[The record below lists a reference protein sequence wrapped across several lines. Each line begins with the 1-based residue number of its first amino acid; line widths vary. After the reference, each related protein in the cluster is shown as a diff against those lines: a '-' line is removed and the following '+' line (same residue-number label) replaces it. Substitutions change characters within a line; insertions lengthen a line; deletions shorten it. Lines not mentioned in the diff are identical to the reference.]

1 MSRVKAQQSVL
12 VYFYFWA
19 NSRHWPCGAVRQRL
33 LRVLGRLPLKD
44 EAAYTGGRRPR
55 SLRGG
60 NRGTGSLGG
69 AGAMEIVVLAVVAR
83 CAWLAGFGGRGAAG
97 GGEGGAR
104 RGALR
109 RQWIR
114 V

>member
-1 MSRVKAQQSVL
+1 MV
-12 VYFYFWA
+12 
-19 NSRHWPCGAVRQRL
+19 
-33 LRVLGRLPLKD
+33 RVLGRLPLKD

-83 CAWLAGFGGRGAAG
+83 CAWLAEVGPREAVARGG
-97 GGEGGAR
+97 GGAR
-104 RGALR
+104 GGPLR
-109 RQWIR
+109 RRGGPSETPQSVAGR
-114 V
+114 RCARPLPSPAKTK